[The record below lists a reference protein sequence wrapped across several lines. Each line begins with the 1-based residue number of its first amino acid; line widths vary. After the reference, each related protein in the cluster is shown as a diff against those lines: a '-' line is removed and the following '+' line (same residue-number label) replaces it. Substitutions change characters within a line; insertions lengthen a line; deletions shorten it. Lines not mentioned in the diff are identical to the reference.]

1 MDYQK
6 QKTSEN
12 IWEPEEKAG
21 KPDFLWIFENPL
33 SRHLIYKNFLNAMTI
48 FCAIYQYLTSCQGL
62 VSGAHFPV
70 KIFLT

>member
-33 SRHLIYKNFLNAMTI
+33 YKNFLNAMTI
-48 FCAIYQYLTSCQGL
+48 FCVIYQYLTSCQGL
-62 VSGAHFPV
+62 VSGAHFSV

>member
-33 SRHLIYKNFLNAMTI
+33 YKNFLNAMTI
-48 FCAIYQYLTSCQGL
+48 FCVIYQ
-62 VSGAHFPV
+62 
-70 KIFLT
+70 